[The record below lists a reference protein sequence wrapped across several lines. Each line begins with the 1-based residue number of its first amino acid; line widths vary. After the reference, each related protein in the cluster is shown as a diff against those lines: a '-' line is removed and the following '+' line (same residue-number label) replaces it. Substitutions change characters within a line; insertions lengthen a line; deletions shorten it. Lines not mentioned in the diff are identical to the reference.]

1 LSTGEKMPKRAL
13 TRALLLA
20 ALAWPAAFCP
30 AQEPAVST
38 AAPAESPLMLNIS
51 KDFQSSRVGLDY
63 SVRWDFSDLASFR
76 PNLGAVY
83 SGLKAVSSWDITE
96 NTRVNYYGLKTN
108 PWRIIIA
115 KERKPDAA
123 GGGAAEGGS
132 VVDRGNPVYRKRVRL
147 SVSPLV
153 DDLKRNFDDNLSEF
167 LLRSSLKKAS
177 PEWEKIGAQNRRAFV
192 RDVLSLPGWD
202 STLPL
207 VGEAREGLEYLS
219 EPGKK
224 PAAAGQ

>member
-1 LSTGEKMPKRAL
+1 MKNTVLIF
-13 TRALLLA
+13 ALLPAL
-20 ALAWPAAFCP
+20 LAWAAAPCR
-30 AQEPAVST
+30 AQEAAVST
-38 AAPAESPLMLNIS
+38 APAAQSPLILNIS
-51 KDFQSSRVGLDY
+51 KDFRSTRVGLDY

-108 PWRIIIA
+108 PWRVIIA
-115 KERKPDAA
+115 KEKPAA
-123 GGGAAEGGS
+123 PVAADGG
-132 VVDRGNPVYRKRVRL
+132 VVDRGNQVYRKRVRL

-153 DDLKRNFDDNLSEF
+153 DDIKRNFDDNLSEF
-167 LLRSSLKKAS
+167 LLRSSLKGVS
-177 PEWEKIGAQNRRAFV
+177 PEWERIGAQNRRAFV
-192 RDVLSLPGWD
+192 KDVLSLPGWG
-202 STLPL
+202 SSLPL

-224 PAAAGQ
+224 PAASRQ